1 MATVALVVH
10 PSRPRAA
17 GIAVSTSAWLQQRG
31 HTVRMPKDDADAVGL
46 PALGCE
52 GADLGEGIDVAVTLG
67 GDGTILRAVQLVC
80 RHGTPVLGVNLGR
93 LGYLTAV
100 EPDDLIPSLERYL
113 SGDYQV
119 EDRMMLAV
127 AVERADRDGQVDP
140 DNAGDTDNADDTYW
154 ALNEAVVE
162 KPSGG
167 HTVHVAV
174 AIDGRFWTTYAADG
188 LIVATPTGSTAYA
201 FSARGP
207 IVSPRLN
214 ALQMTPVSPHM
225 PFDRSLVVDSGEAI
239 RITVTED
246 RAAMLVVDGREVAM
260 LQAGDAIN
268 CTAAPLPARFVT
280 FDSRDFYGIL
290 KAKFGVADR

>member
-1 MATVALVVH
+1 MASVALVVH

-17 GIAVSTSAWLQQRG
+17 EIAVSATAWLNQRG

-46 PALGCE
+46 PDLGWE
-52 GADLGEGIDVAVTLG
+52 GDLGEGTDIVVTLG

-93 LGYLTAV
+93 MGYLTAV
-100 EPDDLIPSLERYL
+100 EPGDLIPSLERFLAGSYRL
-113 SGDYQV
+113 

-127 AVERADRDGQVDP
+127 AVERGGQP
-140 DNAGDTDNADDTYW
+140 GEGDTYW

-162 KPSGG
+162 KPHGG
-167 HTVHVAV
+167 HTVTVAV

-207 IVSPRLN
+207 IVSPRLD

-225 PFDRSLVVDSGEAI
+225 PFDRSLVVDSSEAI
-239 RITVTED
+239 HITVTDD
-246 RAAMLVVDGREVAM
+246 RAAMLVVDGREVAL

-268 CTAAPLPARFVT
+268 CTAAPRPARFVT

>member
-1 MATVALVVH
+1 VTAVALVVH
-10 PSRPRAA
+10 PNRPRAA
-17 GIAVSTSAWLQQRG
+17 EIAVSAAAWLQERG
-31 HTVRMPKDDADAVGL
+31 HSVHMPKDDADAVGL
-46 PALGCE
+46 PALGRD
-52 GADLGEGIDVAVTLG
+52 DLGDGIDVVVTLG

-80 RHGTPVLGVNLGR
+80 RRGTPVLGVNLGR
-93 LGYLTAV
+93 MGYLTAV
-100 EPDDLIPSLERYL
+100 EPDDLIASLERFLAGAYR
-113 SGDYQV
+113 V

-127 AVERADRDGQVDP
+127 AVERVGAAGPGGTDDP
-140 DNAGDTDNADDTYW
+140 DTYW

-162 KPSGG
+162 KPQGG
-167 HTVHVAV
+167 HTVNVAV

-225 PFDRSLVVDSGEAI
+225 PFDRSLVVDSSEAI
-239 RITVTED
+239 RITVTDD
-246 RAAMLVVDGREVAM
+246 RAAMLVVDGREVAL
-260 LQAGDAIN
+260 LQAGDAIQ
-268 CTAAPLPARFVT
+268 CTAAPRPARFVT
-280 FDSRDFYGIL
+280 FGSRDFYGIL

>member
-10 PSRPRAA
+10 PIRPRAA
-17 GIAVSTSAWLQQRG
+17 EIAVSASAWLQERG
-31 HTVRMPKDDADAVGL
+31 HTVRMPKEDADAVGL
-46 PALGCE
+46 PALGT
-52 GADLGEGIDVAVTLG
+52 GGGDLGEGLDVVVTLG
-67 GDGTILRAVQLVC
+67 GDGTILRAVQMVC
-80 RHGTPVLGVNLGR
+80 RYGTPVLGVNLGR

-100 EPDDLIPSLERYL
+100 EPDDVIPSLERYL
-113 SGDYQV
+113 TGSYRV

-127 AVERADRDGQVDP
+127 TVERGDGRRGTGSTD
-140 DNAGDTDNADDTYW
+140 DGDDDDTYW

-162 KPSGG
+162 KPPGG

-225 PFDRSLVVDSGEAI
+225 PFDRSLVVDSTEAI

-246 RAAMLVVDGREVAM
+246 RAAMLVVDGRDVTV

-268 CTAAPLPARFVT
+268 CTAAAEPARFVT